1 MMAEAIP
8 IQFEDLHDNFSL
20 LRPDLQFDRLHF
32 RPTVQPFP
40 AWVLDRYVP
49 VSVNTTV
56 GEIAVEY
63 TASLSTANLLSERS
77 AESLILLTAGY
88 EQLAK
93 VRIAGVET
101 PISKMQENTCLF
113 QQVAKWQGMR

>member
-1 MMAEAIP
+1 MFYRDILISKDPTIRDVAI
-8 IQFEDLHDNFSL
+8 
-20 LRPDLQFDRLHF
+20 
-32 RPTVQPFP
+32 
-40 AWVLDRYVP
+40 
-49 VSVNTTV
+49 
-56 GEIAVEY
+56 EY
-63 TASLSTANLLSERS
+63 TTSLSTANLLSERS

-113 QQVAKWQGMR
+113 QQVAKWQSLR